1 MGEESTLARILLF
14 IPWQIINSNINALER
29 KKAGRVGRT
38 ERENEGGGNTEINL
52 LIL

>member
-1 MGEESTLARILLF
+1 MGEESTLVRILSF
-14 IPWQIINSNINALER
+14 IPWQIINSNINSLER

>member
-1 MGEESTLARILLF
+1 MGEESTLVRILLL
-14 IPWQIINSNINALER
+14 ISWQIINSNINSLER

-38 ERENEGGGNTEINL
+38 ERENEAGGDTEINL

>member
-1 MGEESTLARILLF
+1 MGEESTLVRILLF
-14 IPWQIINSNINALER
+14 IPWQIINSNINSLER

-38 ERENEGGGNTEINL
+38 ERENEGGGDTEINL

>member
-1 MGEESTLARILLF
+1 MVRILLF
-14 IPWQIINSNINALER
+14 VPWQIINSNINVLER

-38 ERENEGGGNTEINL
+38 ERENEGGGDTEINL